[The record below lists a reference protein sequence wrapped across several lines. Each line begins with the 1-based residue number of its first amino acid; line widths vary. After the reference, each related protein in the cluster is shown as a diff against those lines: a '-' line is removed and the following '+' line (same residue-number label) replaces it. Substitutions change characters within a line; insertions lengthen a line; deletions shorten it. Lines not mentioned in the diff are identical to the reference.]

1 MLIDQTLTV
10 LSCYFC
16 AMAFDEAA
24 PKKKKLHVLSML
36 TKTSNSIR
44 EKDINTKEA
53 EEKQE
58 QLGIKKLRI
67 KILGKII
74 LNEI

>member
-1 MLIDQTLTV
+1 MTK
-10 LSCYFC
+10 LSQSFHVISVPWHL
-16 AMAFDEAA
+16 MKLHQ
-24 PKKKKLHVLSML
+24 KKKKLHVLSML

>member
-1 MLIDQTLTV
+1 
-10 LSCYFC
+10 
-16 AMAFDEAA
+16 
-24 PKKKKLHVLSML
+24 ML

>member
-24 PKKKKLHVLSML
+24 PKKKLHVLSML